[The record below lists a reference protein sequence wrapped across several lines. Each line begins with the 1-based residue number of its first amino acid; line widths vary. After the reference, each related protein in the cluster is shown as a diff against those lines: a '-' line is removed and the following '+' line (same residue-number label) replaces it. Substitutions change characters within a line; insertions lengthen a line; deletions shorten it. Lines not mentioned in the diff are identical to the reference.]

1 MDSCVEK
8 RLSDEDESESKP
20 DAERNVRAMI
30 ELVRPLVRCGT
41 NPVVLDLFEDIVL
54 PAQQSGWSE
63 QLEIERLCAILSMV
77 LEQVGNSILGT
88 LATYLATAE
97 GEHTLKHFISAMEH
111 LADTIAEV
119 YDTSLIE
126 AFRIG
131 LCKGFCDEPF

>member
-1 MDSCVEK
+1 MGSCVEK
-8 RLSDEDESESKP
+8 RLSGEDESESKP
-20 DAERNVRAMI
+20 DAERSVHAMI
-30 ELVRPLVRCGT
+30 ELVRPLVRGGT
-41 NPVVLDLFEDIVL
+41 TPAVLDLFEDIVL

-63 QLEIERLCAILSMV
+63 QLEIERLCAVFSMI

-88 LATYLATAE
+88 LATYLATVE

-111 LADTIAEV
+111 LADTLVEA

-131 LCKGFCDEPF
+131 LSKGFCDEPF